1 MRDIR
6 SPMAKANVPST
17 NQNQTCL
24 ARKFA
29 RNAASRKRS
38 KTLVLFVVTIFHGR
52 FRVNTVIFKQ
62 CVGPLKTSEGIKFT
76 KKLQRFLVVIT
87 KVPANQAISGEN
99 TIGFGSDGRGGEKKK
114 KEKRRERKKERKE
127 GRREGRK
134 REGKGRGKNGKE
146 NGRHERLDERRRG
159 RQGQ

>member
-29 RNAASRKRS
+29 RNAPSRKRS

-99 TIGFGSDGRGGEKKK
+99 TVGFGSDGRGGEKKK
-114 KEKRRERKKERKE
+114 KEKRRERKKER
-127 GRREGRK
+127 
-134 REGKGRGKNGKE
+134 RGGERGGKE
-146 NGRHERLDERRRG
+146 KERGGEKMEKKMDDTNG
-159 RQGQ
+159 

>member
-1 MRDIR
+1 MYCICVIYVHQW
-6 SPMAKANVPST
+6 PK
-17 NQNQTCL
+17 QTFPRLTKIKRL

-29 RNAASRKRS
+29 RNAPSRKRS

-99 TIGFGSDGRGGEKKK
+99 TVGFGSDGRGGEKKK
-114 KEKRRERKKERKE
+114 RRKGEKERKKER
-127 GRREGRK
+127 
-134 REGKGRGKNGKE
+134 RGGERGGKE
-146 NGRHERLDERRRG
+146 KERGGEKMEKKMDDTNG
-159 RQGQ
+159 

>member
-29 RNAASRKRS
+29 RNAPSRKRS

-99 TIGFGSDGRGGEKKK
+99 TVGFGSDGRGGEKKK
-114 KEKRRERKKERKE
+114 RRKEEKERKKERR
-127 GRREGRK
+127 GGK
-134 REGKGRGKNGKE
+134 RGGKE
-146 NGRHERLDERRRG
+146 KERGGEKMEKKMDDTNG
-159 RQGQ
+159 